1 MRTHIECIEIVI
13 QIWNEFHKEVLK
25 IELLKLKLKEVL
37 SVEDKLRVQYIQ
49 QLLDKE

>member
-1 MRTHIECIEIVI
+1 MKLSIK
-13 QIWNEFHKEVLK
+13 NKEALK
-25 IELLKLKLKEVL
+25 VELLKLKLKEVL

>member
-1 MRTHIECIEIVI
+1 MKLSIK
-13 QIWNEFHKEVLK
+13 NKEVLK

>member
-1 MRTHIECIEIVI
+1 MKLS
-13 QIWNEFHKEVLK
+13 NKNKEELK
-25 IELLKLKLKEVL
+25 VELFKLKLKETL

>member
-1 MRTHIECIEIVI
+1 MKLSIK
-13 QIWNEFHKEVLK
+13 NKEALK
-25 IELLKLKLKEVL
+25 VELLKLKLKEIL

>member
-1 MRTHIECIEIVI
+1 MKLSIK
-13 QIWNEFHKEVLK
+13 NKEVLK
-25 IELLKLKLKEVL
+25 IELLKLKLNEVL

>member
-1 MRTHIECIEIVI
+1 MKLS
-13 QIWNEFHKEVLK
+13 NKNKEALK
-25 IELLKLKLKEVL
+25 AELLKLKLKELL

>member
-1 MRTHIECIEIVI
+1 MKLSIK
-13 QIWNEFHKEVLK
+13 NKEALK
-25 IELLKLKLKEVL
+25 AELLKLKLKEVL